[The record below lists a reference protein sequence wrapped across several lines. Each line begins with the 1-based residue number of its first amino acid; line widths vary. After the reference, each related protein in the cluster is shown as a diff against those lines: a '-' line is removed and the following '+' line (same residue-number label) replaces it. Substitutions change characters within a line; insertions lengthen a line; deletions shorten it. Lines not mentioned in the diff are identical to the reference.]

1 MLIHI
6 NTESS
11 GKFPVVFILKIY
23 VPMFCCACST
33 SSWGSLILSGVF
45 FAMKALGSSS
55 CPLCNLASSPN
66 AQNLGLYN

>member
-1 MLIHI
+1 MLIHT

-45 FAMKALGSSS
+45 FAMKALGLPRVR
-55 CPLCNLASSPN
+55 CVTLQV
-66 AQNLGLYN
+66 AQVHKA